1 MSTNGKR
8 KRRMQRWIAFLTVC
22 LCTMS
27 LTGCSGKKD
36 EPEKRDGKSGS
47 AVATE
52 SVSHPEQEEKEIDS
66 SAEITPE
73 PLETES
79 IEKEESA
86 GKQQEKT
93 DSKDESPKEEQ
104 KSASASPEP
113 EKKEPVPEIK
123 VENYIL
129 DGKWKNLKDD
139 LELQPT
145 ESRQF
150 PETGEAY
157 ETEGFYMN
165 WVDYPTEDDGAFTMI
180 NTGSTL
186 MSFYGITVG
195 DGIKKADTVFRD
207 QGWKALDDGR
217 QYIVIYNGCSL
228 AVDFELDA
236 DQVIQ
241 GWYLCNWPEG
251 DFSENFVDLENQQIG
266 GVSAAVHVYEGE
278 YGYDLSKTGL
288 SIPEYYTVMIENV
301 TEKSFDFTIYYV
313 NVNAG
318 SREVVFRTHT
328 AIFEEDGTVA
338 RYHGSQYEL
347 EFTFPNDRNCLPDV
361 VDMQISG
368 YEPIEGMTF
377 CNNTI
382 PGHEFS

>member
-1 MSTNGKR
+1 MSRNRKR
-8 KRRMQRWIAFLTVC
+8 KQIMQRWAAFLIIC
-22 LCTMS
+22 LCTTS
-27 LTGCSGKKD
+27 LTGCAGKKD
-36 EPEKRDGKSGS
+36 EPEKRDGKSGN
-47 AVATE
+47 AVVTE
-52 SVSHPEQEEKEIDS
+52 SASRLEQEEKEIDS
-66 SAEITPE
+66 SAETTPE

-79 IEKEESA
+79 IEKEESS

-93 DSKDESPKEEQ
+93 ESKDESQKEEQ
-104 KSASASPEP
+104 KSASESPEP
-113 EKKEPVPEIK
+113 KKKEPVPEIK

-139 LELQPT
+139 MELQKT

-165 WVDYPTEDDGAFTMI
+165 WLDYQTEDDGAFTMI
-180 NTGSTL
+180 NTGSTR
-186 MSFYGITVG
+186 MSFYGVTVG
-195 DGIKKADTVFRD
+195 DGIGKADTAFRE

-217 QYIVIYNGCSL
+217 HFIVIYNGRNL

-236 DQVIQ
+236 DQMIQ

-251 DFSENFVDLENQQIG
+251 DFSENFADLENQQVG
-266 GVSAAVHVYEGE
+266 GVPAVVHVYEGE

-288 SIPEYYTVMIENV
+288 PVNEYYTVTVENV
-301 TEKSFDFTIYYV
+301 TENSFDFTIYYV
-313 NVNAG
+313 DENAG

-347 EFTFPNDRNCLPDV
+347 EFTFPDDRNCLPDA

-368 YEPIEGMTF
+368 YAPVEGMTF
-377 CNNTI
+377 CNNSI